1 MCIIIPL
8 HFHNATFRIS
18 FGVRRYAK
26 KVGKRSSKALKRK
39 YQICIILH
47 LNINLTFGF
56 CLFFFPFY
64 LMLYVPQTPT
74 SNKEVLLP
82 GIGQKSCPLHCST
95 TNVRKA
101 KKIPPAPGNLA
112 LNLHFLRFSTTTLK
126 F

>member
-1 MCIIIPL
+1 MQKRLEKKLKGIEAKVSNL
-8 HFHNATFRIS
+8 H
-18 FGVRRYAK
+18 
-26 KVGKRSSKALKRK
+26 
-39 YQICIILH
+39 H
-47 LNINLTFGF
+47 LTLEHKSYFWF
-56 CLFFFPFY
+56 LPFFFPFY